1 MITIIADFDVKNGKE
16 SEFIKLATECTKNT
30 KKEVGCLSYR
40 VYSAEEN
47 GLKFTFIEEWAN
59 ETAIEKHNEMP
70 HFKSFIGAISEIL
83 NADPSI
89 RKIARVTQ
97 IR

>member
-1 MITIIADFDVKNGKE
+1 MITIIADFDVKNGKA
-16 SEFIKLATECTKNT
+16 SEFIKLASECAKNT

-40 VYSAEEN
+40 VYRAEKN

-59 ETAIEKHNEMP
+59 ETAIEKHNEMS
-70 HFKSFIGAISEIL
+70 HFKTFINSITELL

-89 RKIARVTQ
+89 RKITRVTQ